1 MMTVMG
7 RVARPG
13 GNKLDPEDWKRGR
26 MGMSEALRGTQDD
39 DGGIK
44 QSPPKAA
51 WGCS

>member
-26 MGMSEALRGTQDD
+26 MDALRGTQDD
-39 DGGIK
+39 DGGI
-44 QSPPKAA
+44 QAEPSQ
-51 WGCS
+51 GSVGL